1 VGAFDFLFSSPISS
15 RTLIHTVERAKPHQV
30 EARRTEIQLSNFAT
44 PLPATAHLAASTFQS
59 FRLND

>member
-15 RTLIHTVERAKPHQV
+15 RNLIHTVERAKPHQV

-44 PLPATAHLAASTFQS
+44 SLPANGHYAARTAQQVPVN
-59 FRLND
+59 R

>member
-15 RTLIHTVERAKPHQV
+15 RNLIHTVERAKPHQV

-44 PLPATAHLAASTFQS
+44 SLPATAHYAARTAQQVPVN
-59 FRLND
+59 R